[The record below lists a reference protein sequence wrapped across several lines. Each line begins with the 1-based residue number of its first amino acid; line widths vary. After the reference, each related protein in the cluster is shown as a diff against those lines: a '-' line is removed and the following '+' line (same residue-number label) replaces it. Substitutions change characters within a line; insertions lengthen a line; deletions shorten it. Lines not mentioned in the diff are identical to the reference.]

1 MRTSTRAM
9 SAALLLAASVTAG
22 AADTPRDN
30 ATLAARS
37 EVVFGKQAGQS
48 FDAQVVKPAAAAPRT
63 ETVTVTLKPGKGAE
77 VQADMD
83 AEQGLV
89 FHWTASADVAVDL
102 HGERPDAQSE
112 YTSYDIQGAQR
123 EGAGT
128 LVAPFAGT
136 HGWFWKNKSQQ
147 PVTVTLTLTGFYK
160 RLVRHGGQP

>member
-1 MRTSTRAM
+1 MSTSTRFI
-9 SAALLLAASVTAG
+9 SALALAASGTVG

-48 FDAQVVKPAAAAPRT
+48 FDAQAVKPAAAAPRT

-77 VQADMD
+77 VQAEMD
-83 AEQGLV
+83 AAQGVV

-112 YTSYDIQGAQR
+112 
-123 EGAGT
+123 
-128 LVAPFAGT
+128 
-136 HGWFWKNKSQQ
+136 
-147 PVTVTLTLTGFYK
+147 
-160 RLVRHGGQP
+160 